1 MYQYKNC
8 WNAVCISN
16 QDSEKVK
23 QEIGFMSE
31 LFLIHAGID
40 SIQAVEVEG
49 FETLISIFAL
59 FKGA

>member
-1 MYQYKNC
+1 MKHE
-8 WNAVCISN
+8 V
-16 QDSEKVK
+16 
-23 QEIGFMSE
+23 GFIPE
-31 LFLIHAGID
+31 HFLINARID